1 MGTGVT
7 QLEKP
12 MQRVTDPT
20 QKGWYGVEPAQA
32 SRLPS
37 MIDIDFNQQ
46 CEVVRPIQAAE
57 HRGLFQ
63 EVVGGSLCTEGA
75 KAHYHEALFARC
87 RMRGL

>member
-1 MGTGVT
+1 
-7 QLEKP
+7 
-12 MQRVTDPT
+12 
-20 QKGWYGVEPAQA
+20 
-32 SRLPS
+32 